1 MTNDHARLAVVTGAS
16 SGIGTAAAEELA
28 RRGWRVVMVGR
39 DAERL
44 AQARERVAAAVDGH
58 GPATLGGHGP
68 AVDGHGAAATPARAT
83 ATTERDA
90 GTTERVTALRCDFGV
105 LAQVRELAATLRERH
120 DRIDVLANNAG
131 GAVTTRRT
139 TMDGF
144 ESTIQ
149 TNHLAPFLL
158 SLLLHDVL
166 RGGRIVN
173 TASAAHQ
180 AGTVDPGDLSAPT
193 GGYTM
198 LGRYAS
204 AKQANILF
212 AAEAARRWPDIQSTS
227 FHPGVVRTRF
237 GSESPLMA
245 YFYRYMPFLRTPAR
259 GARTLVWLATT
270 DAAVVNGGYYQDEK
284 LRRPASRASDPELA
298 ARLWESS
305 LQAVSG

>member
-1 MTNDHARLAVVTGAS
+1 
-16 SGIGTAAAEELA
+16 
-28 RRGWRVVMVGR
+28 MVGR

-44 AQARERVAAAVDGH
+44 AQARERVAAAVDSHGTAATDGH
-58 GPATLGGHGP
+58 GTVIEA
-68 AVDGHGAAATPARAT
+68 HGAAATQARAT
-83 ATTERDA
+83 AATAERDPNA
-90 GTTERVTALRCDFGV
+90 AERVTALRCDFGV
-105 LAQVRELAATLRERH
+105 LDQVRELAATLRERYDH
-120 DRIDVLANNAG
+120 IDVLANNAG
-131 GAVTTRRT
+131 GAVTARRT
-139 TMDGF
+139 TVDGF

-158 SLLLHDVL
+158 SLLLRDTL

-180 AGTVDPGDLSAPT
+180 AGTVDPDDLSAPT
-193 GGYTM
+193 DGYTM

-237 GSESPLMA
+237 GSESPIMA

-259 GARTLVWLATT
+259 GARTLAWLATT
-270 DAAVVNGGYYQDEK
+270 QDAVVNGGYYQDER
-284 LRRPASRASDPELA
+284 LRRPASRANDPQLA

-305 LQAVSG
+305 LRAVQG